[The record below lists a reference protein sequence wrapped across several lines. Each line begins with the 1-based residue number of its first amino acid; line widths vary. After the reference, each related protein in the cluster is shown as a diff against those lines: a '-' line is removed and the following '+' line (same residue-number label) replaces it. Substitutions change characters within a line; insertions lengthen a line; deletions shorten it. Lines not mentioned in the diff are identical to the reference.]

1 MNVKLIRMSSGEDVL
16 AELLEDRGNSL
27 AIHNALVAVP
37 AGNGQ
42 LGFAP
47 WSPILSQKQKEL
59 VVDRRF
65 VVYVADPEEGVLEYY
80 DRFFNPSPIVKPSKK
95 LIT

>member
-16 AELLEDRGNSL
+16 AELLEERGRDS
-27 AIHNALVAVP
+27 IVIQNALVAVP

-42 LGFAP
+42 IGFAP
-47 WSPILSQKQKEL
+47 WSPILSQTQKEL

-65 VVYVADPEEGVLEYY
+65 VVYVADADEGVLEYY
-80 DRFFNPSPIVKPSKK
+80 DKMFSPIVKPSKK

>member
-16 AELLEDRGNSL
+16 AELLEDRLNSL
-27 AIHNALVAVP
+27 AIRNALVAVP

-42 LGFAP
+42 IGFAP
-47 WSPILSQKQKEL
+47 WSPILSQTQKEL

-65 VVYVADPEEGVLEYY
+65 VVYVADADEGVLEYY
-80 DRFFNPSPIVKPSKK
+80 DKMFSPIVKPSKK
-95 LIT
+95 LIV